1 MRLIHGDCLVEMDKL
16 IQEGVEVDL
25 TLTSPPYNLRNRVY
39 KGQYMERKDKY
50 QQKYQ
55 NFSDAL
61 PIDDY
66 YDFHKQALEKMLKL
80 SKVVLWNI
88 QIITGSKEA
97 VFKIIGHF
105 HKNLKDIIVWDKG
118 YAEPSM
124 QSGIINRGTELILV
138 FEKDTTIGRQIQ
150 NPHFKH
156 GSLNDLWKIKR
167 PRHPKG
173 HSATFPIE
181 LVETA
186 IRSFSPENGV
196 VMDCFMGSGTTGVVC
211 NQLNRDF
218 IGIELVKDY
227 FDYSKERIEKIN
239 NNSSTLEKFI
249 WFSQNN
255 IIFIIEK

>member
-1 MRLIHGDCLVEMDKL
+1 LVEMDKL

-25 TLTSPPYNLRNRVY
+25 AFTSPPYNMRTRIRNGEYTEREKSEHTSKKY
-39 KGQYMERKDKY
+39 KHFD
-50 QQKYQ
+50 
-55 NFSDAL
+55 DAL
-61 PIDDY
+61 TIDEY

-88 QIITGSKEA
+88 QIVTGSKEA
-97 VFKIIGHF
+97 IFKLIGNF
-105 HKNLKDIIVWDKG
+105 NKNIKDIIVWDKG
-118 YAEPSM
+118 YGEPSLHE
-124 QSGIINRGTELILV
+124 GVLNRRTELIIV
-138 FEKDTTIGRQIQ
+138 FQQDATAGRYIK
-150 NPHFKH
+150 NSYFKH

-181 LVETA
+181 LAETA

-218 IGIELVKDY
+218 IGIELVKEY

-255 IIFIIEK
+255 IIFIIVKQ